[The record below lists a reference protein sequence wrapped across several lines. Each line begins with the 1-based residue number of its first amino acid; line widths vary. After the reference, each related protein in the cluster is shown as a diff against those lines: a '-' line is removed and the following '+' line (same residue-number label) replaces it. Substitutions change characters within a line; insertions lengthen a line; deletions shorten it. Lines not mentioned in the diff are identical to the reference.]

1 MNFCKKMEYL
11 DNLKKIT
18 IKELHEPI
26 ISGYG
31 NVNSQICI
39 VTKNENA
46 FNIVKPLLQDV
57 LDKLHINMWDIYIT
71 YVDKTKKEYSR
82 KFSYLA
88 HELSAIKPKVI
99 YYLDNDEN
107 NYNTLL
113 NAFKTDN
120 INISD
125 DAISIHYVDIKKLGS
140 SEVEDRKYL
149 WEIFKHM
156 INFREIY

>member
-46 FNIVKPLLQDV
+46 FNIIKPLLQDV

-71 YVDKTKKEYSR
+71 YVDKTKKEYNR
-82 KFSYLA
+82 KFSYLV

-99 YYLDNDEN
+99 YYLDNDEE
-107 NYNTLL
+107 NYNALL

-120 INISD
+120 INID
-125 DAISIHYVDIKKLGS
+125 IHYVDIKKLGS
-140 SEVEDRKYL
+140 SDVEDRKYL
-149 WEIFKHM
+149 WEVFKHM
-156 INFREIY
+156 IKFKEVY